1 MKSRN
6 QILLLC
12 FAAATAHATS
22 VTWLGGPGIYTDAT
36 MWSTGIVPENG
47 SPLPSDTY
55 DVVVDGGSMT
65 LDTSVT
71 LASFA
76 LSTAEMDVSGTQTLA
91 ATTTFGP
98 GSVVG
103 GGILNLSGPST
114 ASAGNVDLYLN
125 LNGGAKIVNSGSFT
139 HAVTGGGATAIVL
152 DADGVATGSIF
163 ENTAAGTFTANTA
176 TGDGSI
182 GYGAV
187 NAGNVFLNEGTFTK
201 TGAHDY
207 AANVAFQNSGTV
219 NIQQGALHLNGG
231 DGSGTTG
238 GFAISS
244 GATLAIG
251 STVHFASGS
260 SVSGAGSLEMKSGLA
275 EFASGSVMNAA
286 GLQILSGTVDFKAGS
301 TLGNNNQDSVALTMN
316 GGALQLDI
324 DHTFTAASFSSNG
337 TVTGT
342 GHVTFA
348 GATTLGAGSY
358 VFGGAGVKE
367 FSGAATFATS
377 ATSQYFNINGSGAE
391 VSNAG
396 TFTQSVQGAGDNEIV
411 LNADSTGG
419 GSIFLNS
426 STGTFTANTAGGN
439 GGVGFAASDAG
450 NRFTNQGSF
459 VKTGTGTYAFNVGLT
474 NDGTAS
480 VQQGTLNVNSGGS
493 ASGSFSVSSGATLGL
508 NGTFDFNSAGS
519 VLGAGSATLNGGTTT
534 FHSGSSF
541 SAAALNI
548 LSGTMVFQSGS
559 TFGPTSL
566 SASGGLLEV
575 DIDHTFTSPTLAS
588 GAAIS
593 GSGATTFA
601 GTVGMNGASVTFSG
615 SGTKTFSGTTTFT
628 SGAVDSFFNVA
639 GGTQVSNTSSFTQ
652 TRDSSGL
659 NEIVLNSDLA
669 GGTSVFRNASGAT
682 FTAATSGG
690 DGGVVA
696 GAVSSGNSFLNQGTF
711 VKSGAHNYAVN
722 VAFANSGTVNVQGG
736 GLNLLGGD
744 GGSTTGTMTIA
755 SGATTTLNGGFTF
768 GSGAAV
774 SGSGTLLSAGGA
786 TTFGSGSSFSA
797 SALQISGGT
806 VDFAANSTLGT
817 TALSLTGGTL
827 QLDIA
832 HTFTSPT
839 LGTGAVISGSGAT
852 TLAGPTSLSGVSVS
866 FSGTGTKI
874 FSGLTTFTAGA
885 VDSFLNV
892 AGGAEVRNTGTFTQT
907 RNSTG
912 LNQIVLNSD
921 LAGGSSVFRNASSA
935 TFSAVT
941 TGGDSGVGAGAASS
955 GNVFINQG
963 TFMKSGSHNYI
974 VNTAFANSGSVSV
987 QAGALNLLGGDGGS
1001 TTGTMTIA
1009 SGATTTLNGGF
1020 TFGSPATVS
1029 GSGTLISA
1037 GGTTTFGSG
1046 SDFSASAL
1054 QISGGTTAFAAGST
1068 LGTTALTMTGGTL
1081 QADIDHTFSG
1091 ASLGTGAAISGAGNV
1106 SFSSPAAMNGEILTF
1121 SGAGTKSF
1129 SGTTTFTSGAVDSFL
1144 NVAGGGKVSNTGS
1157 FTQTRDSTGLNEI
1170 VLNSDQAGG
1179 SSVFQNAAGATFT
1192 AATTG
1197 GDGSVAAGAA
1207 SSGNLFLNQGS
1218 FVKTGSHDFIAS
1230 IPFENVGSID
1240 VQQGGLSLLGGDGGS
1255 SAGTMSIQTG
1265 SRVTLSGGFSF
1276 WSGSSVSGPGTLVAA
1291 GGTTIFHGGSFT
1303 ASTLQV
1309 TGGVLVFLPLT
1320 TIGTTAL
1327 SVGTGDLYIDV
1338 DHTFTGATLSDGA
1351 MIDGN
1356 GVVTFND
1363 TVGIG
1368 SASVTFAGSG
1378 MKTFSGT
1385 TTFSP
1390 GVTDGFLNI
1399 QGGGELVNS
1408 GTFTQK
1414 HDGSGASAIVL
1425 GSDGNPDSTLR
1436 NTGTFIADIS
1446 SGMATVGYGV
1456 LSTQNQF
1463 INSGTFTKTGG
1474 GVYQVNVVMNN
1485 SGSIHV
1491 ANGTLAATA
1500 GITNSLGT
1508 VTTDPGTALDLA
1520 QNVHTSTIGT
1530 LIQNGAMLQMGSNDV
1545 TIASDYQNANFGSGN
1560 AFNGRANVFGTGKIL
1575 AAGDTALAYK
1585 GAASSGS
1592 VNFGT
1597 VHVGDVVTDTYSIQ
1611 NTGTTGAASVRGAFQ
1626 TTAVGANITDSRLSG
1641 TGITAA
1647 DFGQLAPGASSANR
1661 SITFTAS
1668 TPGALSGQQ
1677 LHVATNFDNVTMS
1690 NLTIQGT
1697 ANYYATPQWDAV
1709 SGSATLT
1716 KLSATSYTLSFGTV
1730 SNTSGMLAMN
1740 LDLSNQLLSA
1750 LYQDSL
1756 GGTFDLSGVS
1766 HFTLSGFSTFNGIT
1780 SGSSLNGLSVD
1791 VNPASLGNGAY
1802 SETLVL
1808 NPSSTNTSGTSS
1820 LSAIQL
1826 TLQVTVVPEPCTT
1839 LLLLAGLGLC
1849 LGIPKLARKAHSAK

>member
-1 MKSRN
+1 
-6 QILLLC
+6 
-12 FAAATAHATS
+12 
-22 VTWLGGPGIYTDAT
+22 
-36 MWSTGIVPENG
+36 MWSTGSVPENG

-55 DVVVDGGSMT
+55 DVVVDGGGMT

-76 LSTAEMDVSGTQTLA
+76 LSTAEVDVSGTQTLA
-91 ATTTFGP
+91 ATTAFGP

-103 GGILNLSGPST
+103 GGTLNLSGPST

-152 DADGVATGSIF
+152 DADGVASGSIF
-163 ENTAAGTFTANTA
+163 ENTAAGTYTANTA

-187 NAGNVFLNEGTFTK
+187 NAGNVFLNEGAFTK

-219 NIQQGALHLNGG
+219 NIQQGTLHLNGG
-231 DGSGTTG
+231 DGGSTTG

-251 STVHFASGS
+251 STVHFGSGS

-316 GGALQLDI
+316 GGTLQLDI
-324 DHTFTAASFSSNG
+324 GHTFTAASFSSNG

-342 GHVTFA
+342 GHVTFT

-358 VFGGAGVKE
+358 VFAGTGVKE

-377 ATSQYFNINGSGAE
+377 ATNQYFNINGSGAE
-391 VSNAG
+391 VSNTG

-411 LNADSTGG
+411 LNADSVGG
-419 GSIFLNS
+419 GSVFLNG

-439 GGVGFAASDAG
+439 GGVGFAAADAG

-459 VKTGTGTYAFNVGLT
+459 VKTGAGIYAFNVALT
-474 NDGTAS
+474 NDGAAS

-493 ASGSFSVSSGATLGL
+493 ALGSFSISSGATLGL
-508 NGTFDFNSAGS
+508 NGTFDFNSAVPGPGGGS
-519 VLGAGSATLNGGTTT
+519 VSGAGSATLNGGTTT
-534 FHSGSSF
+534 FHPGSSF

-575 DIDHTFTSPTLAS
+575 DIAHTFTNPTLAS
-588 GAAIS
+588 GAAIG
-593 GSGATTFA
+593 GSGDTAFA
-601 GTVGMNGASVTFSG
+601 GTVGMNGASVSFSG

-652 TRDSSGL
+652 TRDASGL
-659 NEIVLNSDLA
+659 NDIVLNSDLA
-669 GGTSVFRNASGAT
+669 GGSSIFRNASGAT
-682 FTAATSGG
+682 FTAATTGG
-690 DGGVVA
+690 DSGVVA
-696 GAVSSGNSFLNQGTF
+696 GAASSGNSFLNQGTF
-711 VKSGAHNYAVN
+711 MKTGSHNYAIN
-722 VAFANSGTVNVQGG
+722 VGFANSGTVNVQGG

-768 GSGAAV
+768 GSVSPAPHATV
-774 SGSGTLLSAGGA
+774 SGSGTLLSTGGM
-786 TTFGSGSSFSA
+786 TTFGSGSDFSA
-797 SALQISGGT
+797 AALQITGGT
-806 VDFAANSTLGT
+806 VDFATGSTLGT

-852 TLAGPTSLSGVSVS
+852 TLAGPTALSGVSVS
-866 FSGTGTKI
+866 FSGIGTKS
-874 FSGLTTFTAGA
+874 FSGLTTFTSGA

-892 AGGAEVRNTGTFTQT
+892 AGGSEVRNTGTFTQT

-921 LAGGSSVFRNASSA
+921 LAGGSSIFRNASGA

-941 TGGDSGVGAGAASS
+941 TGGDGGVGAGAVSS

-963 TFMKSGSHNYI
+963 TFMKSGTHNYV
-974 VNTAFANSGSVSV
+974 VNTAFANSASVSV
-987 QAGALNLLGGDGGS
+987 QAGGLNLLGGDGGS

-1020 TFGSPATVS
+1020 AFGSGATVS
-1029 GSGTLISA
+1029 GSGTLLSN

-1046 SDFSASAL
+1046 SGFSASAL
-1054 QISGGTTAFAAGST
+1054 QISGGTTTFASGST
-1068 LGTTALTMTGGTL
+1068 LGATALTMTGGTL
-1081 QADIDHTFSG
+1081 QLDIDHTFSG
-1091 ASLGTGAAISGAGNV
+1091 ASLGTGAAVSGAGAV
-1106 SFSSPAAMNGEILTF
+1106 SFSSPAAMNGESLTF

-1144 NVAGGGKVSNTGS
+1144 NVAGGGQVSNTGN

-1170 VLNSDQAGG
+1170 VLNSDLAGG
-1179 SSVFQNAAGATFT
+1179 SSVFRNAPGGTFT

-1197 GDGSVAAGAA
+1197 GDGSVAAGAV
-1207 SSGNLFLNQGS
+1207 SSGDVFINQGT
-1218 FVKTGSHDFIAS
+1218 FVKTGAANYVV
-1230 IPFENVGSID
+1230 NVAFANSNSVN
-1240 VQQGGLSLLGGDGGS
+1240 VQQGGLKLLGGDGGTATGTLAIASGATATVGGGFTFAS
-1255 SAGTMSIQTG
+1255 SAG
-1265 SRVTLSGGFSF
+1265 
-1276 WSGSSVSGPGTLVAA
+1276 VSGAGTFISN
-1291 GGTTIFHGGSFT
+1291 GGTTIFGSGSNFT
-1303 ASTLQV
+1303 ASNLQIS
-1309 TGGVLVFLPLT
+1309 GGTVDFASGSIL
-1320 TIGTTAL
+1320 GTTAL
-1327 SVGTGDLYIDV
+1327 TIGAGALQLDIA
-1338 DHTFTGATLSDGA
+1338 HTFTSAAFSDGA
-1351 MIDGN
+1351 SVLGSGAATFDG
-1356 GVVTFND
+1356 
-1363 TVGIG
+1363 TVAIN
-1368 SASVTFAGSG
+1368 SASVTLAGSG
-1378 MKTFSGT
+1378 GKTFAGT
-1385 TTFSP
+1385 TTFSA
-1390 GVTDGFLNI
+1390 GASDVYLNLV
-1399 QGGGELVNS
+1399 GGTGLSNT
-1408 GTFTQK
+1408 GTFTQTRSAT
-1414 HDGSGASAIVL
+1414 GTSAIVL
-1425 GSDGNPDSTLR
+1425 ASNGSGVSTIS

-1446 SGMATVGYGV
+1446 SGMATIGYGV

-1463 INSGTFTKTGG
+1463 INSGTFTKTGA

-1508 VTTDPGTALDLA
+1508 VTTDSGTALDLS

-1530 LIQNGAMLQMGSNDV
+1530 LIHNGAMLQMGSNDV
-1545 TIASDYQNANFGSGN
+1545 TIASDYQNANFGPGN
-1560 AFNGRANVFGTGKIL
+1560 AFNGRANVVGTGKIL

-1585 GAASSGS
+1585 GAAASGS

-1611 NTGTTGAASVRGAFQ
+1611 NTGTTGASVRGAFQ
-1626 TTAVGANITDSRLSG
+1626 TTAGGANITDSRLSG
-1641 TGITAA
+1641 TGIAAA
-1647 DFGQLAPGASSANR
+1647 DFGQLTPGASSANR

-1668 TPGALSGQQ
+1668 TPGALTGQQ

-1690 NLTIQGT
+1690 NLSIQGV
-1697 ANYYATPQWDAV
+1697 ANYYAQPGWTA
-1709 SGSATLT
+1709 GTGAATLT
-1716 KLSATSYTLSFGTV
+1716 QLTPTNYKLSFGTV
-1730 SNTSGMLAMN
+1730 DNTSGVLAMS
-1740 LDLSNQLLSA
+1740 LDLSNQVLSA
-1750 LYQDSL
+1750 IYQDSL
-1756 GGTFDLSGVS
+1756 GGTFDFSGVT
-1766 HFTLSGFSTFNGIT
+1766 HFTLSGFSTFSGIA
-1780 SGSSLNGLSVD
+1780 SGSSLSGLSVD
-1791 VNPASLGNGAY
+1791 VNPSSIGNGAY

-1808 NPSSTNTSGTSS
+1808 TPSSTNGSGTSS

-1839 LLLLAGLGLC
+1839 LLLLAGLGLY
-1849 LGIPKLARKAHSAK
+1849 LGLPKLTRKTRRAE